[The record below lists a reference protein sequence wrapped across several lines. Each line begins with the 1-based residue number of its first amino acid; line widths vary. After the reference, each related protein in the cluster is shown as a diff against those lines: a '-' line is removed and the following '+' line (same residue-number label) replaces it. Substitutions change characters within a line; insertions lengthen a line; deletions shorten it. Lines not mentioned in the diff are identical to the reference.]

1 MSVEIFTKERQVRGS
16 FNNGEILEYKPIGFP
31 QDGGFLKP
39 YSNLFY
45 WAHAWTPGK
54 KSTIGLHPH
63 QGFEICSFVLK
74 GKINHFDTKQNKW
87 ISLSEGDVQVI
98 RSGNGIS
105 HAEEIDA
112 ESEIFQIWFDP
123 NLSVS
128 LKEDATYND
137 YKSDDFI
144 INDFSGGTIKT
155 ILGVNSPMKIK
166 TENILINCYS
176 LEDGIHSINLKIG
189 MVYSFFILSG
199 KINFNDN
206 IYDSGTFFK
215 IDDLENFKFKTDK
228 DLKLFEI
235 ISPQNPSY
243 KTYATM
249 S

>member
-1 MSVEIFTKERQVRGS
+1 MSVEIFTKERQARGS

-45 WAHAWTPGK
+45 WAHAWTPGN

-63 QGFEICSFVLK
+63 QGFEICSFILK
-74 GKINHFDTKQNKW
+74 GSINHFDTKQNKW
-87 ISLSEGDVQVI
+87 IPLSEGDVQVI

-128 LKEDATYND
+128 LKEDATYDD
-137 YKSDDFI
+137 YKSDDFT

-155 ILGVNSPMKIK
+155 ILGFDSPMKIK
-166 TENILINCYS
+166 TEDILINCYN
-176 LEDGIHSINLKIG
+176 LEDGTHSINLKNG
-189 MVYSFFILSG
+189 MVHSFFILSG

-215 IDDLENFKFKTDK
+215 INDLENFKFNIDK
-228 DLKLFEI
+228 EMKLFEI

-243 KTYATM
+243 KTYANL